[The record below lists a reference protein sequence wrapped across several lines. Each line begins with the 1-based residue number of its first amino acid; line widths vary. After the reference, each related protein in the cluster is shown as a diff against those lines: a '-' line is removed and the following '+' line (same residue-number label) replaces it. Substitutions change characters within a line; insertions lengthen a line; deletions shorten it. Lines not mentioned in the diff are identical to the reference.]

1 MAKLTLIGGGAMAR
15 AVARILVK
23 AGVGVHVYARTTTLV
38 EEVEGIVVHDDLGPA
53 VEGANVVF
61 LAVPADNLL
70 EAAEQY
76 GEFARGDHIVLTATR
91 GVTDRFMLPHEMV
104 RAMTCAR
111 KIGYLGGPIHARELA
126 TGRQINLVLASRFG
140 EVIDSIR
147 ALTKG
152 TPIALHKSSDVV
164 GVEVAGA
171 IANIGSI
178 ASGIAEELDFG
189 DTARGILLTHGLVD
203 ATRLGVALGASAA
216 TFSGLAGVGEL
227 IPRHVTSMDRHV
239 DLGRRVAQGTSL
251 ADALVAC
258 DGHVE
263 GVKTAE
269 EAVKAAE
276 RLGLE
281 LLLVPAVNEILHGRA
296 DPRVALEAVLHHSL
310 DLDNAIHG
318 SVMTSTAR

>member
-15 AVARILVK
+15 AVARILVSS
-23 AGVGVHVYARTTTLV
+23 GVDVHVYARDTTRV
-38 EEVEGIVVHDDLGPA
+38 EEVDGIVVHEEMGPA
-53 VEGANVVF
+53 VEGANLVF

-76 GEFARGDHIVLTATR
+76 GEFARGDHVVLTATR
-91 GVTDRFMLPHEMV
+91 GVTDRFMLPHEMI
-104 RAMTCAR
+104 RAMTCVR

-140 EVIDSIR
+140 EVIDAIR
-147 ALTKG
+147 GLTKG

-171 IANIGSI
+171 IANVGSI
-178 ASGIAEELDFG
+178 ASGLAAALDLG
-189 DTARGILLTHGLVD
+189 DTARGVLLTHGLVD
-203 ATRLGVALGASAA
+203 ATRLGVALGATAS

-227 IPRHVTSMDRHV
+227 IPRNVTSMDRHV
-239 DLGRRVAQGTSL
+239 DLGRRIAEGEAL
-251 ADALVAC
+251 ADALVRV

-281 LLLVPAVNEILHGRA
+281 LLLVPAVHEILHGRA
-296 DPRVALEAVLHHSL
+296 DPRVALEAVLHRSL
-310 DLDNAIHG
+310 DLDNA
-318 SVMTSTAR
+318 VAR